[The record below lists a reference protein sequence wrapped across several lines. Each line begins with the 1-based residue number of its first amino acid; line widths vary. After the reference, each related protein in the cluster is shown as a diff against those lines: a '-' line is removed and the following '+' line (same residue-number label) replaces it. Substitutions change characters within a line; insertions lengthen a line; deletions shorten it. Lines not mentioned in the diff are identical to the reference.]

1 MNFSVIVPIKNQF
14 KIIKMCL
21 ESLQRHH
28 KDEDIIVVDDGS
40 DEENTKKVI
49 VSMCSANNWK
59 HIRNE
64 KSVGHSRACEQG
76 IEVAKMENLF
86 LLNSDTIV
94 TENGL
99 KILDKV
105 LRENKDIAVVGPK
118 TSSATGPQLS
128 QEAYINR
135 FVWTID
141 QIEEFAKQ
149 CELVEENMSDLDLIC
164 GFCFGIKKSVFLSVG
179 KFDQQLTCYGN
190 EKELLIRVRKAGYRT
205 VFVPM
210 SYIHH
215 FGRMSYSHENI
226 NIAKCQKDG
235 DRLIAKKHGLK

>member
-1 MNFSVIVPIKNQF
+1 
-14 KIIKMCL
+14 MCL
-21 ESLQRHH
+21 ESLQRHF
-28 KDEDIIVVDDGS
+28 KNEDIIVVDDGS
-40 DEENTKKVI
+40 DEESTKKFIDSICVLN
-49 VSMCSANNWK
+49 VWK
-59 HIRNE
+59 YIRNE

-76 IEVAKMENLF
+76 IEVAQMENLF

-128 QEAYINR
+128 QEAYVNR

-141 QIEEFAKQ
+141 QIEQFAKH
-149 CELVEENMSDLDLIC
+149 CEKLEDDFSDLDLIC
-164 GFCFGIKKSVFLSVG
+164 GFCFGIKKSIFVHLNG
-179 KFDQQLTCYGN
+179 FDQQLSCYGN

-205 VFVPM
+205 VFVPR
-210 SYIHH
+210 SYVHH
-215 FGRMSYSHENI
+215 FGKMSYVHENI
-226 NIAKCQKDG
+226 NIARAQKDA
-235 DRLIAKKHGLK
+235 DRLIFKKHGLR